1 MYSGGSHS
9 VGEIASQQMAL
20 MHGGGCCLLTR
31 EEDTECSQHGGGPP
45 AELATAPALSEATR
59 DLERAA
65 PKWAL
70 GWGAGERCSGQVR
83 GTV

>member
-1 MYSGGSHS
+1 M
-9 VGEIASQQMAL
+9 VL

-31 EEDTECSQHGGGPP
+31 EEDTECCQHGGGPP
-45 AELATAPALSEATR
+45 AEPATALASSKAVQ

-65 PKWAL
+65 ITWAL
-70 GWGAGERCSGQVR
+70 GWGAGAWCSGQVR